1 MQQSHVTSAVRAFG
15 APGDLEVDFTDASR
29 ADLVTELLT
38 RCVAP
43 CDAGF
48 WWAQTLG
55 SRIAALLRLVITT
68 TGRRTAELT
77 SHCIEPS
84 CGATFEIEL
93 PLAALAAQPEE
104 GGEIEVALSDG
115 RELALR
121 RPRGEDLRAWRSGV
135 GVQAMLEALCLSG
148 DPRPDDAQD
157 IGDAMNRFDPLVDFS
172 IRCCC
177 PACGAVNG
185 MPVDLEL
192 FALRSMRASQQVL
205 LREVHEFARHY
216 GWTEAE
222 TLAVPRARRVAYLQ
236 FLEGSA

>member
-1 MQQSHVTSAVRAFG
+1 MQQKPVTSAVRAFG
-15 APGDLEVDFTDASR
+15 APGDLEVDFTEASR
-29 ADLVTELLT
+29 ADLVTDLLA

-77 SHCIEPS
+77 SHCIERS

-93 PLAALAAQPEE
+93 PLGALAAQPEE
-104 GGEIEVALSDG
+104 GGEIEVALRDG
-115 RELALR
+115 REVALR
-121 RPRGEDLRAWRSGV
+121 CPRGEDLRAWSCGV
-135 GVQAMLEALCLSG
+135 GVQTMLEALCLRG
-148 DPRPDDAQD
+148 DPRPDDARD
-157 IGDAMNRFDPLVDFS
+157 IGDAMTRVDPLVDFS

-177 PACGAVNG
+177 PACGAENG

-192 FALRSMRASQQVL
+192 LALRSLRASQQAL

-222 TLAVPRARRVAYLQ
+222 TLAIPRARRAAYLQ
-236 FLEGSA
+236 LLEGSA